1 MKEITFKNK
10 SSTLIY
16 RDYLNR
22 LKKNL
27 KHSSAKDRK
36 NILMEFNSHIFEGIQ
51 RNEHTGVNETENL
64 MEVLNKLGDPQDV
77 LKPMIAEKKLEEAT
91 RTFNPIHVFK
101 ALVLNITNGVKY
113 IFFAFLYLV
122 LIGFLFVIG
131 AKISNPKEV
140 GLYFKDGGFYLL
152 GKMKPQLMESINAK
166 EVLGNWFIPFFLLLT
181 ILLYIIVTFLMR
193 ITARRK

>member
-1 MKEITFKNK
+1 
-10 SSTLIY
+10 
-16 RDYLNR
+16 
-22 LKKNL
+22 
-27 KHSSAKDRK
+27 
-36 NILMEFNSHIFEGIQ
+36 MEFNSHIFEGIQ
-51 RNEHTGVNETENL
+51 RYGNIEVNETEKL

-122 LIGFLFVIG
+122 LIGFLIIIG
-131 AKISNPKEV
+131 AKINNPKEV
-140 GLYFKDGGFYLL
+140 GLYFKDGDFYLL
-152 GKMKPQLMESINAK
+152 GKMKPELMESLSAN

-181 ILLYIIVTFLMR
+181 VLLYIIITFLMR
-193 ITARRK
+193 ITARKK

>member
-1 MKEITFKNK
+1 MKEITFKNR

-16 RDYLNR
+16 RDYLKR
-22 LKKNL
+22 LEKNL

-51 RNEHTGVNETENL
+51 RYGNIEVNETEKL

-122 LIGFLFVIG
+122 LIGFLIIIG
-131 AKISNPKEV
+131 AKINNPKEV
-140 GLYFKDGGFYLL
+140 GLYFKDGDFYLL
-152 GKMKPQLMESINAK
+152 GKMKPELMESLSAN

-181 ILLYIIVTFLMR
+181 VLLYIIITFLMR
-193 ITARRK
+193 ITARKK

>member
-1 MKEITFKNK
+1 
-10 SSTLIY
+10 
-16 RDYLNR
+16 
-22 LKKNL
+22 
-27 KHSSAKDRK
+27 
-36 NILMEFNSHIFEGIQ
+36 
-51 RNEHTGVNETENL
+51 

-101 ALVLNITNGVKY
+101 ALVLNITNGVRY

-122 LIGFLFVIG
+122 LIGFLFIIG
-131 AKISNPKEV
+131 AKINNPKEV
-140 GLYFKDGGFYLL
+140 GLYFKNGSFYLL
-152 GKMKPQLMESINAK
+152 GKMKPDLMEKLNAN

>member
-1 MKEITFKNK
+1 MKEITFKNR

-16 RDYLNR
+16 RDYLKR
-22 LKKNL
+22 LEKNL

-51 RNEHTGVNETENL
+51 RYGNIEVNETEKL

-122 LIGFLFVIG
+122 LIGFLIIIG
-131 AKISNPKEV
+131 AKINNPKEV
-140 GLYFKDGGFYLL
+140 GLYFKDGDFYLL
-152 GKMKPQLMESINAK
+152 GKMKPELMESLSAD

-181 ILLYIIVTFLMR
+181 VLLYIIITFLMR
-193 ITARRK
+193 ITARKK

>member
-1 MKEITFKNK
+1 MKEITFKNR

-16 RDYLNR
+16 RDYLKR
-22 LKKNL
+22 LEKNL

-51 RNEHTGVNETENL
+51 RYGNIEVNETEKL

-122 LIGFLFVIG
+122 LIGFLIIIG
-131 AKISNPKEV
+131 AKINNPKEV
-140 GLYFKDGGFYLL
+140 GLGD
-152 GKMKPQLMESINAK
+152 IT
-166 EVLGNWFIPFFLLLT
+166 FLLQ
-181 ILLYIIVTFLMR
+181 
-193 ITARRK
+193 

>member
-51 RNEHTGVNETENL
+51 RYGNIEVNETEKL

-122 LIGFLFVIG
+122 LIGFLIIIG
-131 AKISNPKEV
+131 AKINNPKEV
-140 GLYFKDGGFYLL
+140 GLYFKDGDFYLL
-152 GKMKPQLMESINAK
+152 GKMKPELMESLSAN

-181 ILLYIIVTFLMR
+181 VLLYIIITFLMR
-193 ITARRK
+193 ITARKK

>member
-1 MKEITFKNK
+1 MKEITFKNR

-16 RDYLNR
+16 RDYLKR
-22 LKKNL
+22 LEKNL

-51 RNEHTGVNETENL
+51 RYGNIEVNETEKL

-122 LIGFLFVIG
+122 LIGFLIIIG
-131 AKISNPKEV
+131 AKINNPKEV
-140 GLYFKDGGFYLL
+140 GLYFKDGDFYLL
-152 GKMKPQLMESINAK
+152 GKMKPELIESVSAN

-181 ILLYIIVTFLMR
+181 VLLYIIITFLMR
-193 ITARRK
+193 ITARKK